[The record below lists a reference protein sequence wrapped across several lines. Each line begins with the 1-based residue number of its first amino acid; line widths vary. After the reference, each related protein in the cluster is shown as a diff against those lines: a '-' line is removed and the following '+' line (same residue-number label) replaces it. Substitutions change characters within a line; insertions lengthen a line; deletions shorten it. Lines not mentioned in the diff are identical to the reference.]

1 MASLCVALKII
12 WQHLKRPGFF
22 FFGCFK
28 RRDAHLCPGDIR
40 SRYSSG
46 TAGEGDGRSFDCAE
60 YLRAMLNG
68 GNHCKNESK
77 RRYGRISS
85 SGIYRIYSM
94 HFELC
99 VESVPGCLHITATTD
114 FLCVSR
120 ASGKKLSMHCS
131 VQMFLFYFC
140 AFFPSRSLF
149 LWLCHSKDSAEE
161 IITRRLV
168 TFFWKHDL
176 AKQLHHV
183 ECTQYKTQHGVL
195 AAHFA
200 QFLMTYC
207 KINTSD
213 LCMPT
218 WKWPNPTNLKEPLL

>member
-1 MASLCVALKII
+1 
-12 WQHLKRPGFF
+12 
-22 FFGCFK
+22 
-28 RRDAHLCPGDIR
+28 
-40 SRYSSG
+40 
-46 TAGEGDGRSFDCAE
+46 
-60 YLRAMLNG
+60 
-68 GNHCKNESK
+68 
-77 RRYGRISS
+77 
-85 SGIYRIYSM
+85 M
-94 HFELC
+94 HFVLC

-140 AFFPSRSLF
+140 AFFPLSLSF
-149 LWLCHSKDSAEE
+149 FVTLSLQGLCRRDHHSEACN
-161 IITRRLV
+161 I
-168 TFFWKHDL
+168 FWKHDL

-218 WKWPNPTNLKEPLL
+218 